1 MAKVTAYVYDITQG
15 MAAQMSL
22 PLIGKKIDIVPHTGI
37 AVFGKEYFFGGGPQT
52 GIPGQSVPVPVAQV
66 LELGQTSKT
75 CEELETYIRN
85 VLSLE
90 HTEQKYDL
98 LKHNCNHYA
107 DDVAKFLLDGR
118 GLPSSIVNV
127 AEEALSTPQGQS
139 LKVMIENM
147 ERSMRSGGTSMNPFG
162 SAAPPAVPAPLAAP
176 DESSGE
182 LKVALAELAKNET
195 EVRRTALQMLLKMT
209 KNVEDNPSE
218 TKFRR
223 IKMANPAFQKKVEA
237 ANGGVD
243 VVMAAGWLPDT
254 NEEGEDCWLLNDS
267 SAMKQVSVRKILD
280 DELKKLP
287 TPVAPTPAPAAAP
300 VASSGY
306 GGPAGGLPGGFPN
319 LPGGLPAGMAN
330 NPMMQ
335 QMMNNP
341 AMMQQ
346 AQQMM
351 QDPNMMAQVQQM
363 MQNPQAM
370 SQLQQMM
377 GNGGLGGFG
386 R

>member
-22 PLIGKKIDIVPHTGI
+22 PLIGKKIDLVPHTGI
-37 AVFGKEYFFGGGPQT
+37 AVFGKEYFFGGGPQI

-66 LELGQTSKT
+66 LELGETSKT
-75 CEELETYIRN
+75 CEELEAYIRN
-85 VLSLE
+85 VLALQ
-90 HTEQKYDL
+90 HTEQNYDL

-107 DDVAKFLLDGR
+107 DDVAKFLLDGK

-139 LKVMIENM
+139 LRVMIENM
-147 ERSMRSGGTSMNPFG
+147 ERSMRSGGASMNPFG
-162 SAAPPAVPAPLAAP
+162 SASEPSAPLAAAP
-176 DESSGE
+176 APADESFGE
-182 LKVALAELAKNET
+182 LKVALSELAKNGT

-218 TKFRR
+218 PKFRR
-223 IKMANPAFQKKVEA
+223 IKMANQAFQKKVEA
-237 ANGGVD
+237 ATGGVD
-243 VVMAAGWLPDT
+243 VMMAAGWLPDT

-267 SAMKQVSVRKILD
+267 SAVKQASVRKCLD

-287 TPVAPTPAPAAAP
+287 APPASTAPANTGYSMPSPPAP
-300 VASSGY
+300 
-306 GGPAGGLPGGFPN
+306 GGLPGLGG
-319 LPGGLPAGMAN
+319 LGGGGLPPGMAN

-341 AMMQQ
+341 GMMQQ

-370 SQLQQMM
+370 AQLQQMM
-377 GNGGLGGFG
+377 GSGGLGGLG